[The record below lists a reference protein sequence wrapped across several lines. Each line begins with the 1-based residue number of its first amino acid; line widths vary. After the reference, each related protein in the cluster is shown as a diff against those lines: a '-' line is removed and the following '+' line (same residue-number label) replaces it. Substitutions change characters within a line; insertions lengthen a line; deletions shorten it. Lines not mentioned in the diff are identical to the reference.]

1 MNKKKLF
8 ILLLITILLYKIK
21 SKFRKKHN
29 YKYINKYLKI
39 KTEKFGD
46 KKVIIIDNFLKNPE
60 SFIKVK
66 SAKLTYDDNSAY
78 PGIRVPVNINIHY
91 ELKNFIENNI
101 KKEYGFTA
109 NNFSDFY
116 HFSIINESNDSLEY
130 GSKIPHQD
138 CEYNNP
144 LQLNIPKGYRISGVA
159 TVVYLCNPSEKYGG
173 TAIYN
178 LKKDLGNNNFYT
190 NPKNKDLIEK
200 LFEYK
205 DNKGYMQD
213 KEEIFFEK
221 VYEVPVKFN
230 RAIFYPTYYFH
241 QPVINSEYFKKTI
254 PLSDKDTRL
263 TLTGWQKYN
272 YLNKITKN
280 DIEIPVLVN
289 LERNFQ
295 PI

>member
-91 ELKNFIENNI
+91 ELKHFIENNI

>member
-8 ILLLITILLYKIK
+8 SLLLIPLLIYKIRK
-21 SKFRKKHN
+21 KFKKKHN

-39 KTEKFGD
+39 EIKKVGD
-46 KKVIIIDNFLKNPE
+46 KKIIIIDNFLKNPE

-66 SAKLTYDDNSAY
+66 SANLTYDDNSAY

-91 ELKNFIENNI
+91 ELKHFIENNI

-109 NNFSDFY
+109 KTRSDFY
-116 HFSIINESNDSLEY
+116 HFSIINESIDSLEY
-130 GSKIPHQD
+130 GSKLPHQD
-138 CEYNNP
+138 CGYNNP
-144 LQLNIPKGYRISGVA
+144 MQPNIPKGYRISGVA
-159 TVVYLCNPSEKYGG
+159 TVVYLCNQSEKYGG

-190 NPKNKDLIEK
+190 DPKNKNLIDK
-200 LFEYK
+200 LFEYRN
-205 DNKGYMQD
+205 NKGYMQD

-230 RAIFYPTYYFH
+230 RVIFYPTYYFH

-254 PLSDKDTRL
+254 PLSNKDTRL

-272 YLNKITKN
+272 YLNEITKN
-280 DIEIPVLVN
+280 DIETPILVN